1 MEWIKPFIQRTKEVL
16 FVESWTDLLIQ
27 WLSQFQV
34 SYWVICTVAG
44 LTIFF
49 SSNNFLVHKNKWE
62 EIAVFGNLTILF
74 FYLSLSFLVGYGLF
88 LAHALDNQIKPSL
101 QKNILFPKEFE
112 GNDKHGVTP
121 TLWKR
126 ISFVIKNLLIFS
138 IFILSSDYTSIVIV
152 LALLILDMFN
162 SRNVQSESSPST
174 TLSSDGTSNI
184 FSRNER
190 TWNYLFGVIRIL
202 LILYL
207 LFHLLFYYAEVFALI
222 VFLVIVRKTSKII
235 FSINKLRT
243 LNLNFSILDLSPLYQ
258 LSQLTQKITLYL
270 LPLTFSWLMI
280 NLTIATAYLL
290 LSLFMNHVDFI
301 TDIFSFQRLQ
311 QVITLDVISVYNQ
324 DPLLGR
330 IILFSLI
337 NPIFILLIEVFIFTQ
352 PILWTREKII
362 ASKNALLSE
371 IGQKLQAVFLD
382 QDKSAEEKDFKR
394 VTELRD
400 YANALISRKEYIQ
413 KISVWPW
420 EGRVFREFLTSLL
433 IPLILLIL
441 QFLIARWLGI

>member
-1 MEWIKPFIQRTKEVL
+1 
-16 FVESWTDLLIQ
+16 
-27 WLSQFQV
+27 
-34 SYWVICTVAG
+34 
-44 LTIFF
+44 
-49 SSNNFLVHKNKWE
+49 VHKNKWE
-62 EIAVFGNLTILF
+62 EIAVFGNLAILF

-101 QKNILFPKEFE
+101 QNNVLFPKEFE
-112 GNDKHGVTP
+112 RNDKHGVAP

-138 IFILSSDYTSIVIV
+138 IFILSSDYTSIIIV

-162 SRNVQSESSPST
+162 SRDGQSESPPST

-190 TWNYLFGVIRIL
+190 IWIYLFGTIRIL
-202 LILYL
+202 LMFYF

-222 VFLVIVRKTSKII
+222 VFLVIVQKTSKII

-280 NLTIATAYLL
+280 NLTIATALLLVSLIPQDVNVITGIFSFRRFQQLITFDL
-290 LSLFMNHVDFI
+290 LSLSNE
-301 TDIFSFQRLQ
+301 
-311 QVITLDVISVYNQ
+311 
-324 DPLLGR
+324 DPLLGG
-330 IILFSLI
+330 ILLFSLI

-362 ASKNALLSE
+362 FSKNALLSE
-371 IGQKLQAVFLD
+371 IGRKLQAVFTD

-394 VTELRD
+394 VVELRD